1 MKKLRN
7 NILMKKNQF
16 KNWERIFYS
25 FRVSVNDLFFKK
37 KKNRFQIYFIRIYVK

>member
-37 KKNRFQIYFIRIYVK
+37 KKSLSNIFYKNLC